1 MDKIIKI
8 TLGFFILIL
17 VVFVAFFSYMSYID
31 TTYRNSL
38 SGTYAY
44 TCTITTD
51 AVISNVTFF
60 FRSLR
65 IRTETHRWSHRSA
78 AGM

>member
-38 SGTYAY
+38 SGTYA
-44 TCTITTD
+44 
-51 AVISNVTFF
+51 
-60 FRSLR
+60 
-65 IRTETHRWSHRSA
+65 
-78 AGM
+78 